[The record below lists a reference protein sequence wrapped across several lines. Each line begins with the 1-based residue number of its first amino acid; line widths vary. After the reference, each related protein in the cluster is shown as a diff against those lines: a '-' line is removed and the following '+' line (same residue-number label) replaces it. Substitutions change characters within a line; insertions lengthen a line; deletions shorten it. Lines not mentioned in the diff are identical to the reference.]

1 MFGVGPF
8 SFESSATADYVDRRL
23 RGTIWQNVAFAH
35 TLYGHCLALGR
46 RLGQSG
52 VSPNAL
58 TYTSLVIA
66 AGAGLAAAL
75 GHFASAALLL
85 ALSGVCDI
93 LDGAVARASGRATS
107 FGALLDSTVDRLS
120 DALPLLGLIVFY
132 ADSRVAVALAAFA
145 MLSSFAV
152 SYVRAR
158 AEALGADLP
167 PLFMRR
173 AERFIF
179 LTISLLLGAL
189 PLGSTLPSRLTLAGV
204 SLMGL
209 LSAVG
214 AVIALKAAQR
224 TLDSHANPS
233 AERRVAKNGRPLRP
247 ASRAP

>member
-8 SFESSATADYVDRRL
+8 PVESNATSDYVDRRL
-23 RGTIWQNVAFAH
+23 RGTIWQNIAFAH
-35 TLYGHCLALGR
+35 AVYGRCLALGKW
-46 RLGQSG
+46 LGQRG

-58 TYTSLVIA
+58 TYMSLVIA
-66 AGAGLAAAL
+66 ALAGVGTGL
-75 GHFASAALLL
+75 GYFAGAALLL

-93 LDGAVARASGRATS
+93 LDGAVARASGRATA
-107 FGALLDSTVDRLS
+107 FGALLDSTADRLA
-120 DALPLLGLIVFY
+120 DAFPLLGLIVYY
-132 ADSRVAVALAAFA
+132 ADSHAAVALAAFA

-158 AEALGADLP
+158 AEALGAKLP

-179 LTISLLLGAL
+179 LTASLLLGAL
-189 PLGSTLPSRLTLAGV
+189 PLGPTLPSRLTLAGV

-214 AVIALKAAQR
+214 AVIALRAAQR
-224 TLDSHANPS
+224 TLGAQSS
-233 AERRVAKNGRPLRP
+233 RAEARRAAKNGRPLRP

>member
-23 RGTIWQNVAFAH
+23 RGTIWQNVGVAH
-35 TLYGHCLALGR
+35 TLYGYCLALGR
-46 RLGQSG
+46 RLGQRG

-58 TYTSLVIA
+58 TYTSLLVA
-66 AGAGLAAAL
+66 ALAGVLTALGYFAGAAL
-75 GHFASAALLL
+75 ML

-93 LDGAVARASGRATS
+93 LDGAVARASGRATP

-120 DALPLLGLIVFY
+120 DAFPLLGLIVY
-132 ADSRVAVALAAFA
+132 YGDSHAAVALSAFA
-145 MLSSFAV
+145 MLSGFAV

-158 AEALGADLP
+158 AEALGAELP

-179 LTISLLLGAL
+179 LTASLLLGAL
-189 PLGSTLPSRLTLAGV
+189 PLGPTLPSRLTLAGV

-224 TLDSHANPS
+224 TLDSRPTPS
-233 AERRVAKNGRPLRP
+233 AARRVHKNGRPLRP